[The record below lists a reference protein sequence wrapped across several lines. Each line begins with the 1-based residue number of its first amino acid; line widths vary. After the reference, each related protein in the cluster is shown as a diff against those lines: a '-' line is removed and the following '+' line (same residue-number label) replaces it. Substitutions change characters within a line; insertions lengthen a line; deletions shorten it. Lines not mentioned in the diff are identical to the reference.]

1 LDKLQILTTCGYD
14 GPFSFILQ
22 FGGHFD
28 DLLFYSYKTNPYT
41 LTTPDYGLPFGV
53 VQFGGHLGDPPF
65 NYGQTNL
72 FFQ

>member
-1 LDKLQILTTCGYD
+1 LAKLQILTTCGYG

-28 DLLFYSYKTNPYT
+28 DLLFNFYKQNPYT
-41 LTTPDYGLPFGV
+41 LTTCDYRVPFGV
-53 VQFGGHLGDPPF
+53 VQFGGHLGEPPF
-65 NYGQTNL
+65 NYGQANF

>member
-28 DLLFYSYKTNPYT
+28 DLLFYYYKTNPYT